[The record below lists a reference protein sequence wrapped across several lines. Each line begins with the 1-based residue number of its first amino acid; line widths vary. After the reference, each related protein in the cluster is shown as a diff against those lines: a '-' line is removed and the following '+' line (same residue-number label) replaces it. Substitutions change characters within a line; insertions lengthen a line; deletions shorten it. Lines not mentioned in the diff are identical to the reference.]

1 MQFMYFDGENIA
13 DTQTSVTF
21 QPTLAHMIL
30 LHNIIAEYSLGE
42 AGEGGVLLVPWLGL
56 GHGGVTGGGR
66 AGDRPAPRPAPS
78 PIPAPYRRCDLQ

>member
-1 MQFMYFDGENIA
+1 MQFMYFGGENIA
-13 DTQTSVTF
+13 ETKIQECDRSTYSS
-21 QPTLAHMIL
+21 PHDSYM
-30 LHNIIAEYSLGE
+30 IAEYSLGE
-42 AGEGGVLLVPWLGL
+42 AGEGGVLLVPWLSL

>member
-1 MQFMYFDGENIA
+1 MYFDGENIA

-21 QPTLAHMIL
+21 QPTLDSPHDSYM
-30 LHNIIAEYSLGE
+30 IAEYSLGE

-66 AGDRPAPRPAPS
+66 AGDCPAPRPAPR
-78 PIPAPYRRCDLQ
+78 PVPAPYRRCDLQ